1 MIHAEPLPGWSGRFF
16 HSQHMTFAHYDLAAD
31 ATPLHTHHHEQEEV
45 WAIVEGRVA
54 ITIDGEETELGA
66 GDVAI
71 VPSRHAALGA
81 RPHRL
86 PGDHHRLPAA
96 RADPGPPRPHLT
108 GRAPSA
114 HVAADAQLNRASA
127 HPRGRPRRRR
137 CPAAA
142 AGTPSRGVGARRV
155 VGEVEVDDEAGAVA
169 AEVGALDRVEQVAA
183 AAVASSPR
191 RPSLQRHEH
200 AAAVRRAATRRRA
213 CRRRGRPAARCGR
226 RPPPRPCDVGISSSS
241 GSAGSSGSSK
251 RNAGSYGATIGPG

>member
-45 WAIVEGRVA
+45 WAIVEGRLA

-81 RPHRL
+81 RPHGL

-108 GRAPSA
+108 RRAPSA
-114 HVAADAQLNRASA
+114 Q
-127 HPRGRPRRRR
+127 RRRR
-137 CPAAA
+137 RRAQPLVCSPTGTAAA
-142 AGTPSRGVGARRV
+142 TTLPGGGSGHDQI
-155 VGEVEVDDEAGAVA
+155 GE
-169 AEVGALDRVEQVAA
+169 
-183 AAVASSPR
+183 
-191 RPSLQRHEH
+191 
-200 AAAVRRAATRRRA
+200 
-213 CRRRGRPAARCGR
+213 
-226 RPPPRPCDVGISSSS
+226 
-241 GSAGSSGSSK
+241 
-251 RNAGSYGATIGPG
+251 